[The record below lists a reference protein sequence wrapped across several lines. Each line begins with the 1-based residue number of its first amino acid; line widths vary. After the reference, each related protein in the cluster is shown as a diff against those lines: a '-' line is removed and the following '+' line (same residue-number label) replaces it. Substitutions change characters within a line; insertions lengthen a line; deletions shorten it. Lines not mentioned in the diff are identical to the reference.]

1 MTDLRLDK
9 FAPHVF
15 STKDLC
21 EKAYGIGKCARINH
35 IDGWSPSG
43 QELIPANEEINWNKH
58 RYEPCEDD
66 FVCAAVQG
74 GGLEGSGPEG
84 SGSGAEDNTC
94 PEVDIPINKYV
105 KNIWFGE
112 GLKSYFK
119 IDYIILKIKRKYT

>member
-1 MTDLRLDK
+1 M
-9 FAPHVF
+9 
-15 STKDLC
+15 
-21 EKAYGIGKCARINH
+21 
-35 IDGWSPSG
+35 
-43 QELIPANEEINWNKH
+43 IPANEEINWNKH

-105 KNIWFGE
+105 KNICSPGE
-112 GLKSYFK
+112 YCALIEDCSLRDEWNRGNYYSNKDNLCEAGISNSVEGKPGNPRKCLIKSK
-119 IDYIILKIKRKYT
+119 CLN